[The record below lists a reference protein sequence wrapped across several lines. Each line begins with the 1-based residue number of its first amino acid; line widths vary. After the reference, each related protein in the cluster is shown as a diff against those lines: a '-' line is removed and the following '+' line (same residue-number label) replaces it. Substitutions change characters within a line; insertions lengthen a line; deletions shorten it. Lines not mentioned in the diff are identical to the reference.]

1 MAASDS
7 RLGWLEGNRALLR
20 PSQCKTGIYN
30 MLGGLG
36 QSGCWGGDRSERSSI
51 RVIGAKFFL
60 DMIVRCT
67 YYIVMRT
74 TYHVLRG
81 TILMMRKTQD
91 DAELADFGRF
101 SEPALLIL
109 ISLAEEPRH
118 GYSMTED
125 IEAIAGVRL
134 GPGTLYGALAR
145 LEARGMIEPL
155 KSEDRRNPY
164 RLTALGERALR
175 ARLDSM
181 MAVAR
186 TGQRRLAS
194 A

>member
-1 MAASDS
+1 M
-7 RLGWLEGNRALLR
+7 
-20 PSQCKTGIYN
+20 
-30 MLGGLG
+30 
-36 QSGCWGGDRSERSSI
+36 
-51 RVIGAKFFL
+51 
-60 DMIVRCT
+60 
-67 YYIVMRT
+67 
-74 TYHVLRG
+74 
-81 TILMMRKTQD
+81 LMMQKIKDET
-91 DAELADFGRF
+91 ELDDFGRF

-109 ISLAEEPRH
+109 VSLAEGPRH

-125 IEAIAGVRL
+125 IAAIADVRL

-145 LEARGMIEPL
+145 LEARGLIEPL

-175 ARLDSM
+175 ARLNSM

-186 TGQRRLAS
+186 TGRRRLAN